1 MARTDGSGPRV
12 WITRARPGA
21 ERTAAALSARGFTPV
36 VAPALALVPLDTPL
50 DLTGVAGLA
59 FTSRNGVAAYD
70 IAENAHENHILK
82 FSRVPAGI
90 STATAEAARACGFTR
105 VHSADGA
112 LDDLVALI
120 AAAWPADG
128 GLILAP
134 GPRDPAG
141 DLTAALTGRVEVRAL
156 PLYAALET
164 DLAPPGAFDAVL
176 VHSPRAARALA
187 ARLAAADV
195 GSRLLVAIS
204 PAAAAPLEGAGFAEI
219 RIARRPTEDS
229 LLGALGNPVRPV

>member
-59 FTSRNGVAAYD
+59 FTSRNGVAAFAD
-70 IAENAHENHILK
+70 RTPRRDWPV
-82 FSRVPAGI
+82 FTVGD
-90 STATAEAARACGFTR
+90 ATAEAARARGFTR

-176 VHSPRAARALA
+176 VHSPRAARVLA

-195 GSRLLVAIS
+195 GSLLVAIS

-229 LLGALGNPVRPV
+229 LLAALGNPVRPV

>member
-59 FTSRNGVAAYD
+59 FTSRNGVAAFAD
-70 IAENAHENHILK
+70 RTPRRDWPV
-82 FSRVPAGI
+82 FTVGD
-90 STATAEAARACGFTR
+90 ATAEAARAGGFTR

-176 VHSPRAARALA
+176 VHSPRAARVLA

-229 LLGALGNPVRPV
+229 LLAALGNPVRPV

>member
-59 FTSRNGVAAYD
+59 FTSRNGVAAFAD
-70 IAENAHENHILK
+70 RTPRRDWPV
-82 FSRVPAGI
+82 FTVGD
-90 STATAEAARACGFTR
+90 ATAEAARACGFTR

-176 VHSPRAARALA
+176 VHSPRAARVLA

-229 LLGALGNPVRPV
+229 LLAALGNPVRPV

>member
-59 FTSRNGVAAYD
+59 FTSRNGVAAFAD
-70 IAENAHENHILK
+70 RTPRRDWPV
-82 FSRVPAGI
+82 FTVGD
-90 STATAEAARACGFTR
+90 ATAEAARARGFTR

-176 VHSPRAARALA
+176 VHSPRAARVLA

-229 LLGALGNPVRPV
+229 LLAALGNPVRPV